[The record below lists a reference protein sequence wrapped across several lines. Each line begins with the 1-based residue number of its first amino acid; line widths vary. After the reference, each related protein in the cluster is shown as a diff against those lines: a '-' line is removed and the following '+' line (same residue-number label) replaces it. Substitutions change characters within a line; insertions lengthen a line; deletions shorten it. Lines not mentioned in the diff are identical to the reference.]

1 MTFLTLLKTKYLKN
15 WENSKWFINLI
26 MQTLKK
32 RKKKCTKRVK
42 IIVSMWL
49 YKDWIFT
56 SQVSKCI
63 HFIFPLQE
71 KNLPLLNTE
80 VTNRKRTRT
89 LYLFILGLSFV
100 PLKKFNLLIHHN
112 QLYFKEL
119 FCLLRVIP
127 VFFFFFF
134 YQFIKTQRQHAH
146 NI

>member
-1 MTFLTLLKTKYLKN
+1 
-15 WENSKWFINLI
+15 
-26 MQTLKK
+26 
-32 RKKKCTKRVK
+32 
-42 IIVSMWL
+42 MWL

-71 KNLPLLNTE
+71 KNLPLLNTG

-127 VFFFFFF
+127 VFFFFFTNLSKRRDNMRTTSNQLRPRSAQTIPVITF
-134 YQFIKTQRQHAH
+134 EYYSTTKYNSVKNKIWTF
-146 NI
+146 